1 MHWRQDAGTGDL
13 RVPDIASY
21 HGDHNIWSSNLIPPA
36 LASHASPTPR
46 RQHSIDHRFLRHTT
60 GAGAARGRLAGRA
73 DGEVDDQVTDEL
85 VMREAWGRLG
95 ENERETLALTAW
107 DGLDSA
113 QAAVVLG
120 CTSLAFRTRLSR
132 ARRHLTALLD
142 AAYRAADEPIATTTA
157 STTKER
163 ERPCAVTVYSMS

>member
-1 MHWRQDAGTGDL
+1 
-13 RVPDIASY
+13 
-21 HGDHNIWSSNLIPPA
+21 
-36 LASHASPTPR
+36 
-46 RQHSIDHRFLRHTT
+46 
-60 GAGAARGRLAGRA
+60 
-73 DGEVDDQVTDEL
+73 VTDEL

-95 ENERETLALTAW
+95 EDERETLALTAW